1 MTITNAVR
9 GGGDLHSESPLQ
21 GSSCNSPRPDPNYQR
36 IKRFRDAAL
45 RREQNCTG
53 DMAANAHIERLIL
66 DTILEGWR

>member
-1 MTITNAVR
+1 MTITKNVR
-9 GGGDLHSESPLQ
+9 DGGAPPFNPPS
-21 GSSCNSPRPDPNYQR
+21 SSCNGPRPDPNYQR

>member
-1 MTITNAVR
+1 MTITKNVR

-21 GSSCNSPRPDPNYQR
+21 GSSCNSPPPDPNYQR
-36 IKRFRDAAL
+36 IKKFRDAAL